1 MVSRSNPPGLSSPTG
16 PYSLAAVAPAGVSL
30 AWLAGQT
37 GRRQDGTMPED
48 AASQTREAFA
58 NLGALMA
65 SLDASPSD
73 IACLRTYLTPG
84 AQEDFYRARR
94 QVFGDWY
101 PAGDFPVNTLVVI
114 NGLAD
119 PRAVVEIEAVLA
131 LE

>member
-1 MVSRSNPPGLSSPTG
+1 
-16 PYSLAAVAPAGVSL
+16 
-30 AWLAGQT
+30 
-37 GRRQDGTMPED
+37 MPED

-84 AQEDFYRARR
+84 AQEDFYQARR

-101 PAGDFPVNTLVVI
+101 PAGDFPVNTLLVI
-114 NGLAD
+114 SGLAD